1 MYYEHIYIMYTVGYI
16 RVHCKLSLIHSL
28 HISTVGRTPSP
39 AWTMII
45 TPKWWVRY
53 VGRKERG
60 WVNRHRETHP
70 FCTIEWG
77 YSGDWEVAHHVWQA
91 GLGICPFALSL
102 FALSLFGSFALSL
115 FHSSLF
121 RSFALSL
128 FALSLFALS
137 LIIARLKSVHER
149 FALVALSK
157 KSEHEL
163 IALLAL
169 YKRATISKSLLRSIA
184 HKKHS
189 RWLVV
194 ANYTITD
201 TKYVTFTVET
211 LAFYY
216 TLKTIVYRLSCT
228 ELTF

>member
-1 MYYEHIYIMYTVGYI
+1 MYTVGYI

-45 TPKWWVRY
+45 APKWWVRY

-91 GLGICPFALSL
+91 GLGICSFALLL
-102 FALSLFGSFALSL
+102 FALL
-115 FHSSLF
+115 LF

-128 FALSLFALS
+128 FPSFALRSFALLLFRSFPLSLFALS
-137 LIIARLKSVHER
+137 LFRS
-149 FALVALSK
+149 FPLSLFC
-157 KSEHEL
+157 SSL
-163 IALLAL
+163 F
-169 YKRATISKSLLRSIA
+169 RSLLFCS
-184 HKKHS
+184 
-189 RWLVV
+189 
-194 ANYTITD
+194 
-201 TKYVTFTVET
+201 
-211 LAFYY
+211 
-216 TLKTIVYRLSCT
+216 
-228 ELTF
+228 

>member
-1 MYYEHIYIMYTVGYI
+1 MYTVGYI

-45 TPKWWVRY
+45 APKWWVRY

-77 YSGDWEVAHHVWQA
+77 LW
-91 GLGICPFALSL
+91 GLGGGTPCVAGRVGNWL
-102 FALSLFGSFALSL
+102 FCSFALRSFAL
-115 FHSSLF
+115 SLF

-128 FALSLFALS
+128 FCSSLFPSFPLLLFALSLFALL
-137 LIIARLKSVHER
+137 LIIALSKSVHER

-157 KSEHEL
+157 KREREL

-184 HKKHS
+184 HKKYL